1 MAQRKLLDTDETL
14 PAIADECGFPG
25 PGALHGVFKRKFG
38 IPPNEYRL
46 RLSNVAIRFRP
57 GPE

>member
-1 MAQRKLLDTDETL
+1 MAQRKLMDTDETL

-25 PGALHGVFKRKFG
+25 PGALHGAFKRKFG

-46 RLSNVAIRFRP
+46 RLLPVKRSDSFS
-57 GPE
+57 